1 MDTFLVTKSQQ
12 SVQEQGLFIAIV
24 GDLRNPEQIYTIIG
38 GVKYICQSVSE
49 ALNLA
54 VKIYLAYDI
63 PYPTKTLHAW
73 IIVQKLVLRIN
84 KENDKL
90 RQANKKALSFF
101 LNDLG
106 IPREGNLFRIYMSK
120 FINSIF

>member
-12 SVQEQGLFIAIV
+12 TVQEQGPSIAIV

-38 GVKYICQSVSE
+38 RVKYICQPVSE

-63 PYPTKTLHAW
+63 SYPTKTLHAW

-84 KENDKL
+84 KENNTL
-90 RQANKKALSFF
+90 RQATKKALSFF
-101 LNDLG
+101 FNDLG
-106 IPREGNLFRIYMSK
+106 IPCE
-120 FINSIF
+120 

>member
-12 SVQEQGLFIAIV
+12 TVQEQGPFIAIV
-24 GDLRNPEQIYTIIG
+24 GDLRNPEEIYTIIG
-38 GVKYICQSVSE
+38 RVKYICQSVSE

-63 PYPTKTLHAW
+63 PYPTKALHAW

-90 RQANKKALSFF
+90 RQATKKALSFF

-106 IPREGNLFRIYMSK
+106 IPCE
-120 FINSIF
+120 